1 MEKLDNVINLAKAI
15 SAARKEYKYQ
25 PQLTKKLDSHTGEFS
40 EQTLLEISLW
50 KTNRYPTITPALLSD
65 INELRNNYSEEKAKK
80 LLRKLLNKETRGF
93 DLPMASTVLR
103 FAVPN
108 ELQIIDQRVYR
119 FITPDKDCLD
129 IPYNIEKKIT
139 LYFDY
144 IAQLKKICK
153 EYDIAFSDAG
163 RILYQLDKTLNK
175 KFRLK
180 TSA

>member
-1 MEKLDNVINLAKAI
+1 ME
-15 SAARKEYKYQ
+15 Y
-25 PQLTKKLDSHTGEFS
+25 
-40 EQTLLEISLW
+40 
-50 KTNRYPTITPALLSD
+50 
-65 INELRNNYSEEKAKK
+65 
-80 LLRKLLNKETRGF
+80 
-93 DLPMASTVLR
+93 TVLR

-119 FITPDKDCLD
+119 FITPDKDCPD
-129 IPYNIEKKIT
+129 VPYNIEKKIT

-144 IAQLKKICK
+144 ITQLTKICK
-153 EYDIAFSDAG
+153 EYDIAFYDAD

>member
-1 MEKLDNVINLAKAI
+1 
-15 SAARKEYKYQ
+15 
-25 PQLTKKLDSHTGEFS
+25 
-40 EQTLLEISLW
+40 
-50 KTNRYPTITPALLSD
+50 
-65 INELRNNYSEEKAKK
+65 
-80 LLRKLLNKETRGF
+80 
-93 DLPMASTVLR
+93 MASTVLR

-119 FITPDKDCLD
+119 FITPDKDCLK

-144 IAQLKKICK
+144 ITQLKKICK
-153 EYDIAFSDAG
+153 EYDIAFSDAD